1 MMKRKLLLLIVA
13 MIGVASQAQVKTTK
27 LAVYPEFKPA
37 TIKLVDGRTLK
48 QPLANV
54 FLKNGALLYLSLGK
68 VMEANMKNITTV
80 DFEDRHYVKIDSL
93 LTYCVGNVGS
103 NLLYRAQIIDVD
115 AYNRN
120 LRNNINITN
129 LDLGTLLQYTT
140 IDISNEDDHLLPL
153 IDIYYYQY
161 NGKIVRVHERDIW
174 RALPKDKR
182 RLFKTIVGKDDFSW
196 TKQESLMELLKYI
209 SE

>member
-1 MMKRKLLLLIVA
+1 MMKRKLLLLFVA
-13 MIGVASQAQVKTTK
+13 MMGVASQAQVKTTK

-68 VMEANMKNITTV
+68 VMEANMKNIATV
-80 DFEDRHYVKIDSL
+80 DFEDRRYVRIDSL

-103 NLLYRAQIIDVD
+103 NLLYRAQIIDVE

-129 LDLGTLLQYTT
+129 LDVGTLLQYTT
-140 IDISNEDDHLLPL
+140 IDLSTEDDYLLPL
-153 IDIYYYQY
+153 IDIFYYQY

-182 RLFKTIVGKDDFSW
+182 RLFKTIIGKDDFSW
-196 TKQESLMELLKYI
+196 TKEESLMELLKYI